1 MSATLLTLDHVRAGY
16 LGASVIR
23 DLSLTVCEGE
33 VVAVLGPNGAGKTTT
48 LRVISATVPLMS
60 GEVIALGMDVAKTA
74 PHVLAR
80 QGLGHVPEGRGVFYG
95 LTVAE
100 HLRLGRASASPDADL
115 VFDYFP
121 ALAPLRNRRAGLLSG
136 GEQQMLALG
145 RTMARRPRL
154 MLVDELSM
162 GLAPIIVERLLP
174 ILRAYADDTGAGVLL
189 VEQHVEAALDVA
201 DRAYVLAHGDLILE
215 GDGADLRHD
224 RELLVGSYLGQDMS
238 S

>member
-1 MSATLLTLDHVRAGY
+1 MSPTLLTLDHVRAGY

-23 DLSLTVCEGE
+23 NLSLTVREGE
-33 VVAVLGPNGAGKTTT
+33 VVAILGPNGAGKSTT

-60 GEVIALGMDVAKTA
+60 GQVTALGMDVAKTA

-80 QGLGHVPEGRGVFYG
+80 RGLGHVPEGRGVFYG

-100 HLRLGRASASPDADL
+100 HLRIGPASASPDADL

-154 MLVDELSM
+154 MMVDELSM

-174 ILRAYADDTGAGVLL
+174 VLRAYADDTGAGVLL

-215 GDGADLRHD
+215 GNGADLRHNQA
-224 RELLVGSYLGQDMS
+224 LLVGSYLGQDMS

>member
-1 MSATLLTLDHVRAGY
+1 MSATLLTLDRVRAGY

-23 DLSLTVCEGE
+23 DLSLTVREGE
-33 VVAVLGPNGAGKTTT
+33 VVAILGPNGAGKSTT

-60 GEVIALGMDVAKTA
+60 GQVTALGMDVAKTA

-80 QGLGHVPEGRGVFYG
+80 RGLGHVPEGRGVFYG

-100 HLRLGRASASPDADL
+100 HQRIGPRSASPDADRVL
-115 VFDYFP
+115 EYFP

-174 ILRAYADDTGAGVLL
+174 VLRAYADDTGAGVLL

-215 GDGADLRHD
+215 GNGADLRHNQA
-224 RELLVGSYLGQDMS
+224 LLVGSYLGHDMS